1 MKHSNERISEMVF
14 VSPPHRRSP
23 LYYAFKIITTES
35 PLKNILETNRSF
47 DTDFIF
53 LPLLFLTDSVHN
65 SLTFSNIKL
74 QCLSKALTFPI
85 NLWLLR
91 HETTTG
97 VLLFMAFWINDM
109 GPWVNSNSSNFWSSS
124 SVSSDLGRSINSL
137 HVSNGRERNGGG
149 TYLIMES
156 VGEEKL
162 MLVYLN
168 WLAHDMR

>member
-1 MKHSNERISEMVF
+1 M
-14 VSPPHRRSP
+14 
-23 LYYAFKIITTES
+23 ITTES
-35 PLKNILETNRSF
+35 PLKNIFDTNRSF

-53 LPLLFLTDSVHN
+53 FPLLFLMDSVHN

-74 QCLSKALTFPI
+74 QCLSNAFTLPT

-97 VLLFMAFWINDM
+97 VLLFMAFWINDI

-137 HVSNGRERNGGG
+137 KVSKQFGYGVGSLH
-149 TYLIMES
+149 TSYCLCS
-156 VGEEKL
+156 VGDVVREF
-162 MLVYLN
+162 VYHLN
-168 WLAHDMR
+168 LG